1 MKNVLIVD
9 DDTIVRIT
17 LHALV
22 KWEDLGY
29 RIVADA
35 IHGEQAL
42 QCLKE
47 QKIDLV
53 ITDMKMPV
61 MDGIEFLKEMNR
73 LKRMP
78 KVLVLSGYDDFT
90 LVRDAFRLGACD
102 YLLKADL
109 NEELMTSMLERLNQ
123 EGWETGIGESDSGEL
138 EKESA
143 LLKEEVFGGRQLVDM
158 AMGRREVGT
167 SFPEG
172 EYLAVQFEIE
182 DFLHHAG
189 RFDGNLE
196 DQLIKPMLEF
206 ANQIPRVVAHCV
218 LGSISPSRYV
228 MLYQVNDKNQYM
240 GNVVSTCRQLCR
252 VWNNYMN
259 LQVSAGISSLG
270 EDGSAFLERFE
281 EAGNQLRLR
290 YLKGRAKICYP
301 WEKETVTFS
310 QVQKAGDIYKKLLHG
325 LLAGD
330 ELVVNEEKKLLFE
343 EFYQNG
349 LEAAK
354 ERCLHLICHLA
365 WILQDSH
372 DDISSLFADE
382 VDYYE
387 KIGRL
392 PEMRNLELW
401 VNNYFRWIMDY
412 AQNHQ
417 DRKQTDQML
426 RAKRFIMDNYANPE
440 LTLGSVAGYIGLNEK
455 YFSSRFTK
463 EEGTTFSNY
472 LTEVRIRKARE
483 LMDKTDLKMYEI
495 SQQVGYNN
503 VEHFTRVFKK
513 VCRVSP
519 GGYRKGGN

>member
-29 RIVADA
+29 QIAADA

-47 QKIDLV
+47 HDIDLV

-61 MDGIEFLKEMNR
+61 MDGIGLLKEMNR
-73 LKRMP
+73 LPKMP

-90 LVRDAFRLGACD
+90 LVRDAFRLGAID

-109 NEELMTSMLERLNQ
+109 NEELLTSMLERLNQ
-123 EGWETGIGESDSGEL
+123 EEWGRNETDEEEPVPDQR
-138 EKESA
+138 
-143 LLKEEVFGGRQLVDM
+143 EEVFGGRQLADM
-158 AMGRREVGT
+158 AMGRRESHYG
-167 SFPEG
+167 FPEG
-172 EYLAVQFEIE
+172 EYLVVQFEIE
-182 DFLHHAG
+182 DFLRHAG
-189 RFDGNLE
+189 RFDKSLE
-196 DQLIKPMLEF
+196 EQLTKPMLEF
-206 ANQIPRVVAHCV
+206 AGQIPRVVAHCV
-218 LGSISPSRYV
+218 LGTISPSRYV
-228 MLYQVNDKNQYM
+228 MLYCINDKEQYRE
-240 GNVVSTCRQLCR
+240 NVVSTCRQLCR

-259 LQVSAGISSLG
+259 LSVSAGISSMG
-270 EDGSAFLERFE
+270 ESCSQFLDRFE
-281 EAGNQLRLR
+281 EAGQQLRLR
-290 YLKGRAKICYP
+290 YLKGQAQICYP
-301 WEKETVTFS
+301 WEKDTVIFS
-310 QVQKAGDIYKKLLHG
+310 QVQEAGTVYEKLLHG
-325 LLAGD
+325 LLVGD
-330 ELVVNEEKKLLFE
+330 ELTVNEEKKSLFG

-349 LEAAK
+349 LEPAK
-354 ERCLHLICHLA
+354 ERCLQLICQLA
-365 WILQDSH
+365 WLLQDSH
-372 DDISSLFADE
+372 DDINSLFADE
-382 VDYYE
+382 VNYYE
-387 KIGRL
+387 KIHRIF
-392 PEMRNLELW
+392 EMRNLELW
-401 VNNYFRWIMDY
+401 MNNYFRWIMDY

-417 DRKQTDQML
+417 DRRQTDLMI

-440 LTLGSVAGYIGLNEK
+440 LSLGSVAGYIGLNEK

-519 GGYRKGGN
+519 GSYRKGEV